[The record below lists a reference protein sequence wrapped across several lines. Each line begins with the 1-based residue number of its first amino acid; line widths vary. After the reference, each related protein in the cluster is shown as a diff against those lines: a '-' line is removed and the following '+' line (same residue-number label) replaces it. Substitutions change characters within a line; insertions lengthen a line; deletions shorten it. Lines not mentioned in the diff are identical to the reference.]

1 MNDQDDVERTLEHLE
16 RLSREVETTANTIAV
31 RAKAFGAEV
40 GARNRIAQVKMRLRV
55 ALDELDSYPYMAD
68 DVTDE

>member
-1 MNDQDDVERTLEHLE
+1 MDDVERTLEHLE
-16 RLSREVETTANTIAV
+16 SLSREIEATANEIAV
-31 RAKAFGAEV
+31 RSKAFGAEV